1 MTARATRSAPFR
13 SVVALVGGFAIYTFV
28 FMLLVLVLAVA
39 AAAMPGAS
47 IALNLIG
54 SLLATMLA
62 AAGGGYAAAALAPD
76 RRYAHAGVLAVMVL
90 LSSVNAIR
98 HPPAGPPA
106 WFPFVLATIAVLG
119 AIGGGLLH
127 RPRTPVTPDP

>member
-1 MTARATRSAPFR
+1 MTRRATRSAPVR
-13 SVVALVGGFAIYTFV
+13 SVIALVGGFAIYTFLL
-28 FMLLVLVLAVA
+28 MLLVLVLAVA
-39 AAAMPGAS
+39 AAAMPGTS

-54 SLLATMLA
+54 TLLATMLA

-76 RRYAHAGVLAVMVL
+76 RRYGHAGVLAAMVL

-106 WFPFVLATIAVLG
+106 WFPYVLASIGVLG
-119 AIGGGLLH
+119 AFGGGLLY
-127 RPRTPVTPDP
+127 RPRTPVPA